1 MSKYANSIRIIAGQW
16 RGRRLSVIDSD
27 GLRPTTDRVRET
39 LFNWLM
45 HEVPKARCLDL
56 FAGTGALGL
65 EALSRAASEVVFTE
79 SSRTV
84 AAKLEENISILSA
97 SQDVATVVK
106 QDALSYLKTVPS
118 KPFDIVFLDPPF
130 DSNLLIET
138 VALLGQ
144 AEWLADP
151 AFIYIEQDNKSDVLS
166 VPTSWQL
173 YRQGKTGQSRY
184 SLYLC
189 QSK

>member
-27 GLRPTTDRVRET
+27 GLRRTTDRVRET

-118 KPFDIVFLDPPF
+118 KPFDIC
-130 DSNLLIET
+130 LLYT
-138 VALLGQ
+138 SDA
-144 AEWLADP
+144 AD
-151 AFIYIEQDNKSDVLS
+151 E
-166 VPTSWQL
+166 
-173 YRQGKTGQSRY
+173 
-184 SLYLC
+184 
-189 QSK
+189 